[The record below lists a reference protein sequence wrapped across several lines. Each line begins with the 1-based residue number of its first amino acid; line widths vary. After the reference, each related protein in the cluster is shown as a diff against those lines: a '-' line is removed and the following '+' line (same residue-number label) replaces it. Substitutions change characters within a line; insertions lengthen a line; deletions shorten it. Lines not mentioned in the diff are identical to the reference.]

1 MNGVFFNELSQP
13 NHEWHYKLR
22 DIRGRVFRVRVS
34 LARFRKPK
42 KIFDR
47 LKTSHATETFSSTV
61 SWLRKTNFVFIHFF
75 VKCQQLEKKF
85 REDFL
90 INLSKAEDNQV
101 FDATYLRRL
110 KLIRS
115 GLVSLLKDL
124 PLIHTRQLIH
134 TTTQIV
140 HIIYK
145 FNTNWWNKCTLT
157 EISEEKILCRHQ
169 DLSLLHSNLLLLA
182 RALNLPKRTLNLS
195 DWTLWPYW

>member
-1 MNGVFFNELSQP
+1 MEFFSTSCRNPIMNDIISFGISGVEFSEFVLAWLVSESRKNIWPTQNESCYWNFFFDRELIEKDQ
-13 NHEWHYKLR
+13 LR
-22 DIRGRVFRVRVS
+22 FHSFFCEMSTTG
-34 LARFRKPK
+34 K
-42 KIFDR
+42 KI
-47 LKTSHATETFSSTV
+47 
-61 SWLRKTNFVFIHFF
+61 
-75 VKCQQLEKKF
+75 

-90 INLSKAEDNQV
+90 INLSKAGNNQV
-101 FDATYLRRL
+101 FDATYLKLL
-110 KLIRS
+110 KQIRS

-182 RALNLPKRTLNLS
+182 RALNLLKRTLNLS